1 MIWTS
6 CTGQNFDLKDYQEKG
21 ANMCIPNHI
30 YTESHFAWRRQF
42 SRFSHKTQSCCHLL
56 EHRCEAARRGCA
68 SSWFVFFFF
77 FSWYKE
83 SLIAWRWCLTIDSSC
98 ATIAGWDPRVF
109 KSGRLHC
116 GRGAEAVAAA
126 GGPALGR
133 PGLSKL
139 PKIPPMLLGVV
150 AVSFFRVQKCS
161 LKLKAF
167 PKPVYVMCSYHRPL
181 TERREKRLRLLIIE
195 VPRGKCKSFEFT

>member
-68 SSWFVFFFF
+68 SSWFVFFFLQ
-77 FSWYKE
+77 
-83 SLIAWRWCLTIDSSC
+83 LIQRKSDRLALMPNNRQQLCNNCWV
-98 ATIAGWDPRVF
+98 GPRVF

-167 PKPVYVMCSYHRPL
+167 PKHVYVMCSYHRPL